1 MQIMNEIFNGSGQG
15 LRRFYLNENF
25 QRVWIDMPS
34 DEWQKQALIDNKN
47 QNETNQQSPKG
58 NNL

>member
-1 MQIMNEIFNGSGQG
+1 MNEILNGSGQG

-34 DEWQKQALIDNKN
+34 DEWQKQALIDNKDN
-47 QNETNQQSPKG
+47 NKKPK
-58 NNL
+58 